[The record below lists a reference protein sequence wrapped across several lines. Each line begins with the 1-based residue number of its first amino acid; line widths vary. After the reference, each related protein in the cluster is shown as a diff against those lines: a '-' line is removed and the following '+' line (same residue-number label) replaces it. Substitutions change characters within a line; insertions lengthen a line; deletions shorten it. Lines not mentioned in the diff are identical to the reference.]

1 MFFVWL
7 GLVSWPQL
15 LVPGPGIESMP
26 LAEEAQSVNHWTARE
41 VPAQCYFIQNK
52 LLSAELKV
60 FLKSIVKVFLNPHN
74 T

>member
-1 MFFVWL
+1 
-7 GLVSWPQL
+7 
-15 LVPGPGIESMP
+15 MP